1 MPDLTEYGW
10 SEDFERARNAFPFDL
25 APARVVA
32 EHRSRYRVQAE
43 AGEVAARLA
52 GRLRHEAVDRSELP
66 AVGDW
71 VLIEAAE
78 GSDVA
83 VIRAT
88 LPRTSRFS
96 RKVAGVRTREQI
108 VAANIDSVWI
118 ANAFDQALSLRRIER
133 YMTMAWESGASPV
146 VLLTKRD
153 LADDVETARA
163 SVEGIAFGVPVL
175 AVSGLTGEGV
185 DALDP
190 YIVPGRTVALLGPS
204 GTGKSTLINRLL
216 GREELA
222 TGAVREGDHRGRHT
236 TTHRQLLRLPSGGMV
251 VDTPG
256 MRELQLWDAEDGVR
270 DTFGDIEELAASCRF
285 GDCRHAGEPGCAV
298 TAAVD
303 DGRVDRGRLAS
314 WHKLQRELEY
324 LERRGDPLAEAR
336 EEQRIKTIM
345 RSVKH
350 HPKYRKS

>member
-1 MPDLTEYGW
+1 VPDLTEYGW
-10 SEDFERARNAFPFDL
+10 NESFEEARRACATDF

-52 GRLRHEAVDRSELP
+52 GRLRHEAMDRSELP

-78 GSDVA
+78 GGDVA
-83 VIRAT
+83 VIQAT

-118 ANAFDQALSLRRIER
+118 ASAFDQALGLRRIER
-133 YMTMAWESGASPV
+133 YLAMAWESGASPV

-153 LADDVETARA
+153 LAEDVEAARA
-163 SVEGIAFGVPVL
+163 DVEGIAFGVPVL

-216 GREELA
+216 GRDALV
-222 TGAVREGDHRGRHT
+222 TGAVREGDHKGRHT

-303 DGRVDRGRLAS
+303 DGRVDRARLES
-314 WHKLQRELEY
+314 WYKLQRELEY

-336 EEQRIKTIM
+336 EARRIKTIM

-350 HPKYRKS
+350 HPKYRDS